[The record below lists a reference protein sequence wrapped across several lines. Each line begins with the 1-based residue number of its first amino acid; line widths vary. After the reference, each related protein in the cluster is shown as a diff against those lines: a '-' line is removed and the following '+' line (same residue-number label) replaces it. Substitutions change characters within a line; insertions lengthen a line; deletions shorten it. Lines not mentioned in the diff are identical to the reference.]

1 MLLKSDSVII
11 LLCVFCSAEG
21 WWSSLT
27 PSILLKHILV
37 FKNAL
42 AFMLKN
48 HLLATHNPG
57 VKFLLEALK
66 LLYKVSAMFV
76 CCSHQWL

>member
-1 MLLKSDSVII
+1 MI
-11 LLCVFCSAEG
+11 LLTLGFFHLEKVLLFFSTGG
-21 WWSSLT
+21 WWSSVSS
-27 PSILLKHILV
+27 SILLKHILV

-48 HLLATHNPG
+48 GLLTTHNPG

-66 LLYKVSAMFV
+66 LLFKVS
-76 CCSHQWL
+76 